1 MKHIGA
7 VLIGVGVF
15 AGIGCSSSAY
25 PKVAVIYST
34 LASEAEPPVVTL
46 QTQTDFPATGE
57 GEGQCI
63 IMGDLLLTAAHTQAE
78 VIDARNTPNLWL
90 LGREIP
96 FERLAMGLKPGS
108 AVPGTEN
115 EREWTLSWKDFG
127 QDWALLRL
135 NEPVEIPGGRVIAET
150 GPIRELTQVSLFRGS
165 VDGRYRQRLDT
176 YTLSVVNGNEV
187 PASTVFLAKPAGF
200 QSEGWSGSFVGRWS
214 ESDQAW
220 RLIGLFV
227 ASPEGT
233 LVESDDT
240 IESLLVV
247 RPPVEILERLTGGRT
262 PPRRGDLGR
271 KSPPAAATMPSYAQ
285 DHH

>member
-1 MKHIGA
+1 MKNIGA
-7 VLIGVGVF
+7 ALIGVGLF
-15 AGIGCSSSAY
+15 TGIGCSSSAY

-46 QTQTDFPATGE
+46 ETQTDFPATGK

-63 IMGDLLLTAAHTQAE
+63 IVGDLLLTAAHTQAD
-78 VIDARNTPNLWL
+78 VIDARNTPNVWL

-108 AVPGTEN
+108 AVPGTESG
-115 EREWTLSWKDFG
+115 RDWTLSWDDFG

-135 NEPVEIPGGRVIAET
+135 IEPVEIPGGRVIAET
-150 GPIRELTQVSLFRGS
+150 GPIRESTQVSLFRGS

-176 YTLSVVNGNEV
+176 YTLSVVNEKEL
-187 PASTVFLAKPAGF
+187 PASTVFLAKPEGF

-214 ESDQAW
+214 DADQAW
-220 RLIGLFV
+220 RLIGVFV

-233 LVESDDT
+233 LIESDDS

-247 RPPVEILERLTGGRT
+247 RPPIEILERLTGGRT
-262 PPRRGDLGR
+262 PP
-271 KSPPAAATMPSYAQ
+271 PPG
-285 DHH
+285 